1 MMFKRSLIIAAVVVG
16 FAGPALAGHCPA
28 DVAKLEA
35 AMPNLKGAELA
46 MAKEAAA
53 KGAELHA
60 AGKHGESL
68 KVLHKALKELGI
80 DH

>member
-1 MMFKRSLIIAAVVVG
+1 MIKRTLIAAAVLVA

-28 DVAKLEA
+28 DVKKLEA
-35 AMPNLKGAELA
+35 AMPNLKSAQLA
-46 MAKEAAA
+46 LAKEAAA

-68 KVLHKALKELGI
+68 QVLEKALKELGI

>member
-1 MMFKRSLIIAAVVVG
+1 MIKRSLIVAAVLVA
-16 FAGPALAGHCPA
+16 FAGPAIAGHCPV
-28 DVAKLEA
+28 DVKKLEA
-35 AMPNLKGAELA
+35 AMPNLKGAQLA
-46 MAKEAAA
+46 LAKEAAA

-68 KVLHKALKELGI
+68 KVLHAAFKELGI

>member
-1 MMFKRSLIIAAVVVG
+1 MIKRSFIVAAVLVG
-16 FAGPALAGHCPA
+16 FAAPALAGHCPV
-28 DVAKLEA
+28 DVKKLEA

-46 MAKEAAA
+46 LAKEAAA

-68 KVLHKALKELGI
+68 KVMHAALKKLGL

>member
-1 MMFKRSLIIAAVVVG
+1 MIKRSIFTVVVLVG

-28 DVAKLEA
+28 DIKKLEA
-35 AMPNLKGAELA
+35 AMPNLQGAQLVL
-46 MAKEAAA
+46 AKEAAA

-68 KVLHKALKELGI
+68 KVLEKAMKELGL

>member
-1 MMFKRSLIIAAVVVG
+1 MMFKRSLIITVVLVG
-16 FAGPALAGHCPA
+16 FAGPALAGHCPV
-28 DVAKLEA
+28 DVKKLEA

-60 AGKHGESL
+60 AGKHGGSI
-68 KVLHKALKELGI
+68 KVLEKVMKELGI

>member
-1 MMFKRSLIIAAVVVG
+1 MFKRSLIVAAVLLG

-28 DVAKLEA
+28 DIKKLEA

-68 KVLHKALKELGI
+68 QVLEKALKELGI
-80 DH
+80 EH

>member
-1 MMFKRSLIIAAVVVG
+1 MIKHALIVATVLVG
-16 FAGPALAGHCPA
+16 FAAPALAGHCPA
-28 DVAKLEA
+28 DIAKLEA
-35 AMPNLKGAELA
+35 AMPNLKGEQLA

-68 KVLHKALKELGI
+68 QVLEAAMKKLGL